1 MLRRYVSTAL
11 FTGSLLFGLLLL
23 APGPN
28 TLRANAI
35 GVIATITAIDSRTG
49 VATLATDGGEVY
61 AMVKEGLWKV
71 GTRVEC
77 ERIADT
83 TPTQLRHCLPW
94 Q

>member
-1 MLRRYVSTAL
+1 M
-11 FTGSLLFGLLLL
+11 FGLLLL

-28 TLRANAI
+28 TLQAN
-35 GVIATITAIDSRTG
+35 GVGVFATVTAIAPRTG
-49 VATLATDGGEVY
+49 IATLATDGGEVFTI
-61 AMVKEGLWKV
+61 AKDSLWKV

-83 TPTQLRHCLPW
+83 TPHRLRNCLLW

>member
-11 FTGSLLFGLLLL
+11 FTGSLMFGLLLL

-28 TLRANAI
+28 TLQANGI
-35 GVIATITAIDSRTG
+35 GVFATITAIDPRTSI
-49 VATLATDGGEVY
+49 ATLATDGGEVFTI
-61 AMVKEGLWKV
+61 AKDSLWKV

-77 ERIADT
+77 ERVADK
-83 TPTQLRHCLPW
+83 TPAYVQHCLLW

>member
-1 MLRRYVSTAL
+1 MLRRYISTAI
-11 FTGSLLFGLLLL
+11 FTGSLMFGLLLL

-28 TLRANAI
+28 TLQANAI

-49 VATLATDGGEVY
+49 IATLATDGGETFT
-61 AMVKEGLWKV
+61 MVKEGVWKV

-77 ERIADT
+77 ERIADN
-83 TPTQLRHCLPW
+83 TPVQLRHCLPW

>member
-11 FTGSLLFGLLLL
+11 LTSSLMFGLLLL

-28 TLRANAI
+28 TLQAN
-35 GVIATITAIDSRTG
+35 GVGVFATVTAIDPRSG
-49 VATLATDGGEVY
+49 VATIATDGGEVFTI
-61 AMVKEGLWKV
+61 AKDSLWKV

-77 ERIADT
+77 ERVADR
-83 TPTQLRHCLPW
+83 TPSYVQHCLLW